1 MTGDGPTTDAS
12 LTGTLVL
19 VATPI
24 GNLGDLSPRARQVL
38 ADADM
43 VCCEDTRRTRQ
54 LLTYAGISGRRLTSL
69 HGHNE
74 ASRLAEVVAMLE
86 NGATVAVVSDA
97 GTPAISDPGARLV
110 AAAAEAGATVTVVPG
125 PSAVLAALVA
135 SGLPT
140 ERFCF
145 EGFLPRRGALR
156 HQRIEELATEMRT
169 AVVLEAPGRV
179 APTLAELAI
188 ACGAERRVVVARELT
203 KVHEELWRGTLAEA
217 EAHFATKA
225 VRGEVVIVLDGA
237 APAPEPSDALIMA
250 ALEKHL
256 AQGETL
262 SDAARSV
269 AQALQVG
276 HRRAYQLA
284 LGLPEG
290 PPG

>member
-1 MTGDGPTTDAS
+1 MLGDGA
-12 LTGTLVL
+12 
-19 VATPI
+19 
-24 GNLGDLSPRARQVL
+24 
-38 ADADM
+38 
-43 VCCEDTRRTRQ
+43 C
-54 LLTYAGISGRRLTSL
+54 
-69 HGHNE
+69 
-74 ASRLAEVVAMLE
+74 
-86 NGATVAVVSDA
+86 VAVVSDA

-156 HQRIEELATEMRT
+156 RRRLEELAIEMRT

-179 APTLAELAI
+179 ADTVAELA
-188 ACGAERRVVVARELT
+188 ATCGGERRVVVARELT

-217 EAHFATKA
+217 EAHFAANA

-237 APAPEPSDALIMA
+237 PPAAEPDDALIVA

-256 AQGETL
+256 AQGDTL
-262 SDAARSV
+262 SDAARAV
-269 AQALQVG
+269 AQSFQVG

-284 LGLPEG
+284 LGLPG
-290 PPG
+290 HPPA